1 MSPDGCWCDPPGV
14 SLIALAEGA
23 KLADVPESPTKL
35 VGLAAMG
42 VTNAKEGRLLPP
54 LVDG

>member
-1 MSPDGCWCDPPGV
+1 MSPDGCWCEPPGV
-14 SLIALAEGA
+14 SLIAPTEGA
-23 KLADVPESPTKL
+23 KLADVLESPTKL